1 MPAYRPGLLTVCL
14 IALAAFLP
22 VRTDA
27 GSVRV
32 KFYTEQLTVTY
43 ADDFA
48 PSRVNAINEQG
59 LTAFYRLMA
68 KSPYQP
74 LLESLQSHRERL
86 GLNDW
91 LYYRLMHQS
100 VAQIFTDKTEIQ
112 RELTCW
118 FLLAESG
125 FDARLTYLGKKVFI
139 NVYTDDEV
147 FVAPLITDRGRS
159 FVNISFYF
167 GAKSHLGTPLYLLDF
182 IPNKTGKPFSFYMPT
197 IPALQSV
204 DTLRELSFEYEGE
217 TYRMN
222 LIVDGTVAEIMK
234 GYPLISEFQYMAIPM
249 SPRTNE
255 SIAAAFKPWLEGKT
269 LRKRLEMLVTFTR
282 SAFNYAEDK
291 AVFGSNKPMV
301 AEEVF
306 FYPQSDCEDRVALCY
321 NLVKQL
327 LDLPMIVI
335 AYPDHL
341 TLAVALPDTEG
352 ASVTYNGRQY
362 LFCDPT
368 GPVNSSE
375 IGLIPKGYEH
385 QQFEI
390 IGHYK

>member
-1 MPAYRPGLLTVCL
+1 MPACWPGTLTVCL

-27 GSVRV
+27 ARV
-32 KFYTEQLTVTY
+32 QVTFYTEQLTITY
-43 ADDFA
+43 DDDFA
-48 PSRVNAINEQG
+48 PSRVNTINEQG
-59 LTAFYRLMA
+59 LADFYRLMA

-74 LLESLQSHRERL
+74 LLESLQAHRERL

-91 LYYRLMHQS
+91 LYYRLMHLS
-100 VAQIFTDKTEIQ
+100 VSQIFADKTDVQ

-118 FLLAESG
+118 FLLAKSG

-139 NVYTDDEV
+139 NVHTDDEV
-147 FVAPLITDRGRS
+147 FVAPLITDKGRS
-159 FVNISFYF
+159 FVNISYYF
-167 GAKSHLGTPLYLLDF
+167 GAKSHVGVSLYLLDF
-182 IPNKTGKPFSFYMPT
+182 IPNEKGKPFSFYMPA
-197 IPALQSV
+197 IPTLQSV
-204 DTLRELSFEYEGE
+204 DTMRELSFEYEGQ
-217 TYRMN
+217 TYRMK
-222 LIVDGTVAEIMK
+222 LLVDGAVAEMMK

-249 SPRTNE
+249 SPRTNKN
-255 SIAAAFKPWLEGKT
+255 IAAAFKPWLEGKT
-269 LRKRLEMLVTFTR
+269 QRQKLEMLVTFSR

-291 AVFGSNKPMV
+291 AVFGANKPMV

-306 FYPQSDCEDRVALCY
+306 YYPQSDCEDRVALCY
-321 NLVKQL
+321 NLVKLL

-335 AYPDHL
+335 AYSDHL
-341 TLAVALPDTEG
+341 TLAVALPDTAG
-352 ASVTYNGRQY
+352 ASVSYKGRQY

-375 IGLIPKGYEH
+375 IGRIPKGYEH
-385 QQFEI
+385 QEFEI